1 MILIIYAPPRY
12 GKTILMTH
20 FANVVAFDRSRTR
33 SMQNEIVLKQA
44 SGFDSIKTIPNH
56 CVAANYDITMRK
68 FGYSPRRSRR
78 INPYRLGFEN
88 PHVKTHFNLP
98 HELICIDE
106 AQKYLNSRM
115 ALYYPDWQSRYF
127 EQHGH
132 DDLDF
137 ILATQRPMLID
148 PNIRDLATF
157 LEVMELETKFDNFGK
172 PNKFTWVLRLI
183 NDSMAWDCYM
193 QSGKKDKDCYKSIEL
208 QATENL
214 YNCYDHQHCKPKFY
228 DGHLKEDFDYIEA
241 QPTVEN
247 YEGYIKYLLENDD
260 ELPKNFYMK
269 RTTKN
274 DKL

>member
-20 FANVVAFDRSRTR
+20 FANVVAFDRPRTR
-33 SMQNEIVLKQA
+33 AMESEIQLKQA
-44 SGFDSIKTIPNH
+44 SGFENLKTIPKH
-56 CVAANYDITMRK
+56 CVSANYDMVLRK
-68 FGYSPRRSRR
+68 FGYSPRYNRR
-78 INPYRLGFEN
+78 INPYKLGFKN
-88 PHVKTHFNLP
+88 PFVETHFNIP

-106 AQKYLNSRM
+106 AQKYFNSRM

-132 DDLDF
+132 NDLDF

-148 PNIRDLATF
+148 PNIRDLSVF
-157 LEVMELETKFDNFGK
+157 LEVMELETKFNDFGI
-172 PNKFTWVLRLI
+172 PNKFNWDLRFI
-183 NDSMAWDCYM
+183 KDSMAWDCYM

-228 DGHLKEDFDYIEA
+228 DGHLNQDFDYIEA
-241 QPTVEN
+241 EPTIEN

-260 ELPKNFYMK
+260 ELPKNFYIK
-269 RTTKN
+269 RKAAA
-274 DKL
+274 